1 MAPPPGPRPLQ
12 KVSCL
17 CGADVRVDVMSGD
30 RRITCRAC
38 SSTFDFVVTLDA
50 ARKNSRVSLILPRA
64 ALGLPSAP
72 LLKAPEPPPPPP
84 KTTTRVPKKGGGRTI
99 RALLGTCECGE
110 LFPLVDDGELA
121 SIQSCP
127 HCRRSYHVAFRVEGK
142 TGQKTAML
150 APSGSRSRKTVVP
163 PPSGKKTRGPLR

>member
-1 MAPPPGPRPLQ
+1 MPSIPGPRPTQ

-17 CGADVRVDVMSGD
+17 CGADVRVDLMSSD
-30 RRITCRAC
+30 RRVVCRAC
-38 SSTFDFVVTLDA
+38 SSTFDFVVTMDA

-64 ALGLPSAP
+64 ALGLPSTP
-72 LLKAPEPPPPPP
+72 PERPAAPPPPAP
-84 KTTTRVPKKGGGRTI
+84 KAPTRVMKKTGGKTLRG
-99 RALLGTCECGE
+99 LLGTCECGE

-150 APSGSRSRKTVVP
+150 APSGARSRKTVVP
-163 PPSGKKTRGPLR
+163 PPGGKKYPGSAR